1 MAYLNLDGDK
11 FFSYPRDFNGKM
23 SLVLTA
29 MLAKDYLKKY
39 ANICERYTGYYDSA
53 SDVMRYVDD
62 FRKPNTL
69 RDSVRFYCDETVKI
83 SFWDTRDEKEQ
94 KRRYLDALAQFQAWA
109 AQSHR
114 VSGTLYKGAKITFV
128 TEQAEQRTLYKPR
141 IENYSA
147 LLAQYSAAA
156 DDLLR
161 RNTAMTALIAQDIN
175 ASSWRRTTSAE
186 IEEDKIYR
194 DNAPFVGEVFCFSKH
209 GYQPLTKDMRA
220 PIALFVYKTWGADE
234 IFLKDCDAPVVKK
247 IPKAP
252 DLKAW

>member
-1 MAYLNLDGDK
+1 MAHLNLDGDR
-11 FFSYPRDFNGKM
+11 FSSYPRDFNGKM

-29 MLAKDYLKKY
+29 MLAGDYLRKY
-39 ANICERYTGYYDSA
+39 ANIRERYTGYYDSA
-53 SDVMRYVDD
+53 GDVMRYVDD

-128 TEQAEQRTLYKPR
+128 TEQVEQKTLYKPR

-161 RNTAMTALIAQDIN
+161 RNTAMTALIAQDIRAN
-175 ASSWRRTTSAE
+175 WGSTKSAE
-186 IEEDKIYR
+186 IEENRIYK
-194 DNAPFVGEVFCFSKH
+194 NKAYFLGEGFYFNEH

-252 DLKAW
+252 DLKTW

>member
-1 MAYLNLDGDK
+1 MAYLNLDGDR
-11 FFSYPRDFNGKM
+11 FSSYPRDFNGKM

-39 ANICERYTGYYDSA
+39 ANIRERYTGYYDSA

-62 FRKPNTL
+62 FSKPNTL
-69 RDSVRFYCDETVKI
+69 RESVWFSCDETIKI
-83 SFWDTRDEKEQ
+83 SFSDTRDEKEQ
-94 KRRYLDALAQFQAWA
+94 KRRYLDALAQFHAWV

-128 TEQAEQRTLYKPR
+128 TEQVEQKTLYKPR
-141 IENYSA
+141 VENYSA

-161 RNTAMTALIAQDIN
+161 RNTAMTALIAQDIRTN
-175 ASSWRRTTSAE
+175 WGRTTSAK
-186 IEEDKIYR
+186 ITEDKIDR
-194 DNAPFVGEVFCFSKH
+194 DDEHAKIFVFYFHKH
-209 GYQPLTKDMRA
+209 GYQTLTKDMRA

>member
-11 FFSYPRDFNGKM
+11 FSSYPRDFNGKM

-29 MLAKDYLKKY
+29 MLARDYLSQY
-39 ANICERYTGYYDSA
+39 ANIREAYSGYYDKRRDA
-53 SDVMRYVDD
+53 ALDVDD

-128 TEQAEQRTLYKPR
+128 TEQAEQKTLYKPR

-156 DDLLR
+156 DNLLR
-161 RNTAMTALIAQDIN
+161 RNAAMTALIAQDI
-175 ASSWRRTTSAE
+175 RTNWGSTKSAE
-186 IEEDKIYR
+186 IEEDKIYK
-194 DNAPFVGEVFCFSKH
+194 NKAYFLGEGFYFNEH

>member
-11 FFSYPRDFNGKM
+11 FSSYPRDFNGKM

-29 MLAKDYLKKY
+29 MLARDYLRKY
-39 ANICERYTGYYDSA
+39 ANIRERYTGYYDSA

-62 FRKPNTL
+62 FNKPNKL
-69 RDSVRFYCDETVKI
+69 RESVWFSCDETIKI
-83 SFWDTRDEKEQ
+83 SFWDTRDEREQ
-94 KRRYLDALAQFQAWA
+94 KGRYLDALAQFHAWV

-128 TEQAEQRTLYKPR
+128 TEQVEQKPLYKPR

-175 ASSWRRTTSAE
+175 ANWGRTTSAE
-186 IEEDKIYR
+186 IEENRIYK
-194 DNAPFVGEVFCFSKH
+194 NSAYFLGEGVYFNEH

-234 IFLKDCDAPVVKK
+234 IFLKDDDPPVVKK

>member
-11 FFSYPRDFNGKM
+11 FSSYPRDFNGKM

-29 MLAKDYLKKY
+29 ILAGDYLRKY
-39 ANICERYTGYYDSA
+39 ANIRERYTGYYDSA
-53 SDVMRYVDD
+53 GDVMRYVDD
-62 FRKPNTL
+62 FSKPNTL
-69 RDSVRFYCDETVKI
+69 RESVWFSCDETIKI
-83 SFWDTRDEKEQ
+83 SFWDTRDEREQ
-94 KRRYLDALAQFQAWA
+94 KGRYLDALAKFHAWV

-128 TEQAEQRTLYKPR
+128 TEQVEQKTLYKPR
-141 IENYSA
+141 VENYSA

-161 RNTAMTALIAQDIN
+161 RNTAMTALIAQDIRAN
-175 ASSWRRTTSAE
+175 WGRTTSAE
-186 IEEDKIYR
+186 IAEDKIDR
-194 DNAPFVGEVFCFSKH
+194 DDAHFVSEVFYFSKY

-234 IFLKDCDAPVVKK
+234 IFLKDDDPPVVKK

>member
-1 MAYLNLDGDK
+1 MAYLNLDGDR
-11 FFSYPRDFNGKM
+11 FSSYPRDFNGKM

-39 ANICERYTGYYDSA
+39 ANIRERYTGYYDTYN
-53 SDVMRYVDD
+53 DVMRYVDD
-62 FRKPNTL
+62 FNKANEL
-69 RDSVRFYCDETVKI
+69 RESVWFSCDETIKI
-83 SFWDTRDEKEQ
+83 SFWDTRDEREQ
-94 KRRYLDALAQFQAWA
+94 KGRYLDALAKFHAWV

-128 TEQAEQRTLYKPR
+128 TEQVEQKTLYKPR
-141 IENYSA
+141 VENYSA

-161 RNTAMTALIAQDIN
+161 RNTAMTALIAQDIRAN
-175 ASSWRRTTSAE
+175 WGRTTSAE
-186 IEEDKIYR
+186 IAEDKIDR
-194 DNAPFVGEVFCFSKH
+194 DDAHFVSEVFYFSKY

-234 IFLKDCDAPVVKK
+234 IFLKDDDPPVVKK

-252 DLKAW
+252 DLKTW

>member
-11 FFSYPRDFNGKM
+11 FSSYPRDFNGKM

-94 KRRYLDALAQFQAWA
+94 KICARR
-109 AQSHR
+109 SPC
-114 VSGTLYKGAKITFV
+114 LYT
-128 TEQAEQRTLYKPR
+128 KPGV
-141 IENYSA
+141 
-147 LLAQYSAAA
+147 
-156 DDLLR
+156 
-161 RNTAMTALIAQDIN
+161 
-175 ASSWRRTTSAE
+175 
-186 IEEDKIYR
+186 
-194 DNAPFVGEVFCFSKH
+194 P
-209 GYQPLTKDMRA
+209 MRY
-220 PIALFVYKTWGADE
+220 F
-234 IFLKDCDAPVVKK
+234 
-247 IPKAP
+247 
-252 DLKAW
+252 